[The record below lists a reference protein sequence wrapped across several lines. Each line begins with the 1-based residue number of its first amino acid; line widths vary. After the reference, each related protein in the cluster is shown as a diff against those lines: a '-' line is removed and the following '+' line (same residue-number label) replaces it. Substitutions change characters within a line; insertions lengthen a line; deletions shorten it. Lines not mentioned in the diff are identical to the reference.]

1 MIRAF
6 LERKQDELFR
16 KAIQRHSDEVEN
28 IYKQMRGW
36 RHDYHNH
43 IQVLRA
49 HLAAGQVAEADNYLQ
64 ELESDLT
71 LVDTLIKTGNVMI
84 DAILTAKLSLA
95 KTKNIEVDAAALVPA
110 KLSIAPV
117 DVCIIVGNLLDNAIE
132 ANELLETGRFIRVYI
147 GLHKEMFYVSVA
159 NATGIQSKKQR
170 SRGIGLTRI
179 DKIAKKYGGFVNRQ
193 KEPGVYATEI
203 MLPLTL

>member
-1 MIRAF
+1 MIKSYF
-6 LERKQDELFR
+6 ERKHDEFFR
-16 KAIQRHSDEVEN
+16 KVIHRHSDEVEN
-28 IYKQMRGW
+28 IYKQMRDW

-49 HLAAGQVAEADNYLQ
+49 YLAAGQAAEADSYLQ
-64 ELESDLT
+64 DLETDLI

-95 KTKNIEVDAAALVPA
+95 KTKNINVDATALVPA

-132 ANELLETGRFIRVYI
+132 ANELLETERFIRVYI

-159 NATGIQSKKQR
+159 NATGEGKKKR

-179 DKIAKKYGGFVNRQ
+179 DKIANKYGGFVNRQ
-193 KEPGVYATEI
+193 KESGVYATEV